1 MENSEEM
8 KKVDEFMKQAPVG
21 VMAELMKSMELNGK
35 VKEERKQK
43 AMEEGGRMCNNQD
56 CQKKGKERCAGCN
69 FAFYCGKECQVK
81 AWGEHR
87 EECKEIRKEFKT
99 VMVRKAEAPPGHTMF
114 DPVLNTVTKGAF
126 RVQVTAGGRV
136 MLSC

>member
-56 CQKKGKERCAGCN
+56 CQKKDKERCAGCN
-69 FAFYCGKECQVK
+69 FAFYCGKEWQRK
-81 AWGEHR
+81 AWGERR
-87 EECKEIRKEFKT
+87 EECREIRMKFKT
-99 VMVRKAEAPPGHTMF
+99 LGLRKLEASPPGHPMF
-114 DPVLNTVTKGAF
+114 GPVLNAVTQGDFRLHVTGAF
-126 RVQVTAGGRV
+126 KTN
-136 MLSC
+136 